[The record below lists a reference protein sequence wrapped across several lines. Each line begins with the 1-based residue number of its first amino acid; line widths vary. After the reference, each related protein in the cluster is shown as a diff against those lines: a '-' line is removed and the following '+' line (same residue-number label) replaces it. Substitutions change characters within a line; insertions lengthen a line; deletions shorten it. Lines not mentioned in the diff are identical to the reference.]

1 MEAAPLTKAHD
12 HARAASI
19 ATQTADTTVAVS
31 QHAQAA
37 GEFANA
43 AKGTSSAEA
52 LRTLRL
58 LEQHHRRLSELLRLP
73 SEPTSQNS
81 IDSDIQEEDEK
92 DESSR
97 AIQAA
102 AASSKVMPT
111 LVHQRNPGRNLT
123 SSIASNLASARGIR
137 SKYPSQ
143 PLAPSVSNDQVS
155 GNLEVHP
162 RREGST
168 RTGKSAD
175 PLTKPSWVPPAIME
189 DTEPALA
196 SLKPTSS
203 EEGFSKF
210 YSAFGGLI
218 NRLSAPLAFA
228 GLPLIVEESVL
239 GEQLPASAPTTAP
252 SSSTVESNRRPSSR
266 HQRAAP
272 SIAEPDLRKIYSRA
286 TIRSLPPSADS
297 FYFVP
302 PSGHTASYASILN
315 HEHKEKRRM
324 AAGGGIEDEDEEDFV
339 DAQEIIH
346 QASALAGASIPAGIR
361 NRGQKNQVPPEKGLR
376 NMVEELHLE
385 NASLKEALDKVSKR
399 LHAFEM
405 NSQSSHMALAQ
416 SIRFQRPGSPMS
428 SSGMVHGGAGGG
440 DEALKR
446 KNKELE
452 EQVSELNTRLGGM
465 EKDYD
470 KLQQTVEKYRERWEK
485 LKAGAKAR
493 REAQGQS
500 KGEE

>member
-1 MEAAPLTKAHD
+1 MESAPLTKAHD

-19 ATQTADTTVAVS
+19 ATQQADTTVALTE
-31 QHAQAA
+31 HAQAA

-52 LRTLRL
+52 LRTLKL

-81 IDSDIQEEDEK
+81 IDSDIQEDDEK
-92 DESSR
+92 DDSSR
-97 AIQAA
+97 ATNATKA
-102 AASSKVMPT
+102 LPT
-111 LVHQRNPGRNLT
+111 LTTHQRHPGRNLT

-143 PLAPSVSNDQVS
+143 PLAPSVSNDQVA

-162 RREGST
+162 RRDGST
-168 RTGKSAD
+168 RSGKSAD
-175 PLTKPSWVPPAIME
+175 PSQKPSWVPPAIME
-189 DTEPALA
+189 DTTSAPA
-196 SLKPTSS
+196 SPKPAND
-203 EEGFSKF
+203 EGFARF
-210 YSAFGGLI
+210 YSTFGSLI

-228 GLPLIVEESVL
+228 GLPLVVEESSVSS
-239 GEQLPASAPTTAP
+239 EQPAPPTPATAP
-252 SSSTVESNRRPSSR
+252 SQAPESHRRPSSR

-272 SIAEPDLRKIYSRA
+272 SLAEPDLKKIYSRA
-286 TIRSLPPSADS
+286 TIRSLPPGADS

-302 PSGHTASYASILN
+302 TSGHTASYASILN
-315 HEHKEKRRM
+315 HEQKERRRL
-324 AAGGGIEDEDEEDFV
+324 AGGILEEEEEEDFV

-346 QASALAGASIPAGIR
+346 QATASAGSSVPAGIR
-361 NRGQKNQVPPEKGLR
+361 NRGEKSQVPTEKGLL
-376 NMVEELHLE
+376 NMVEELHMQ

-428 SSGMVHGGAGGG
+428 SSGLHGVSGG
-440 DEALKR
+440 DELLKR
-446 KNKELE
+446 RNRELE
-452 EQVSELNTRLGGM
+452 EQVNDLTKRLGTM

-470 KLQQTVEKYRERWEK
+470 KLQGTVEKYRERWEK

-493 REAQGQS
+493 REAQGLGQS
-500 KGEE
+500 REE